1 MSPAPR
7 THKDSVDFKP
17 INWTGLYP
25 PKFPKGAVP
34 AHVAIV
40 MDGNGRWANSKGL
53 TRVEGHKAG
62 EAALL
67 DVVAGAIQAGVK
79 HLSVYAFSTEN
90 WSRSPDEVRFLM
102 GFNRDVLHRR
112 RDQLNDWGVRV
123 RWAGRR
129 PRLWASVI
137 NELQFAERLTA
148 GNDVLTLTMCV
159 NYGGRNELTDAVQLI
174 AADVAAGRLKPSGIS
189 EKTIQKHLYQP
200 GLPDVDL
207 FVRSSGEQRT
217 SNFMLWQSAYAEMV
231 FLDTLWPDFSR
242 VDLWQAI
249 EFYAN
254 RNRRFGGA
262 VDTPSVH

>member
-1 MSPAPR
+1 MTVDK
-7 THKDSVDFKP
+7 THKDAVEFKP
-17 INWTGLYP
+17 VDWTGLYP
-25 PKFPKGAVP
+25 PALPRKAIPE
-34 AHVAIV
+34 HVAIV
-40 MDGNGRWANSKGL
+40 MDGNGRWANAKGL

-67 DVVAGAIQAGVK
+67 DVVAGAIQIGVK
-79 HLSVYAFSTEN
+79 HVSVYAFSTEN
-90 WSRSPDEVRFLM
+90 WNRSPDEVRFLM

-137 NELQFAERLTA
+137 TELQYAERLTEK
-148 GNDVLTLTMCV
+148 NSVLTLTMCV
-159 NYGGRNELTDAVQLI
+159 NYGGRTELTDAVQRI
-174 AADVAAGRLKPSGIS
+174 AADVAAGRIKPTGIS

-200 GLPDVDL
+200 DLPDVDL

-242 VDLWQAI
+242 TDLWAAI
-249 EFYAN
+249 EIYAS

-262 VDTPSVH
+262 VDTPGT